1 MTGESMSVTV
11 SELTAPNAGVQV
23 FMAPVHAWHMNDVP
37 LAMADEVATFVT
49 EKRRSEHLSGRWLL
63 GVALEHWGVTD
74 LSTIEVQRTEHRAP
88 YLTYIQGVWRRTPL
102 PNISIAHSN
111 DRVVVAC
118 ASPEWSIGIDMEP
131 EGRTLAPNAFDM
143 MAKGEE
149 LRFLRAHPDEAMRL
163 WTGKEAIQK
172 TLGLGMHLNPRDIEI
187 PIGQE
192 KSNISIE
199 KSIIQLQY
207 WQEKGFHLSLAIMP
221 SMPPEPTPE
230 ERLLEETRAAMQADP
245 NWGVGCKTQR
255 SGA

>member
-1 MTGESMSVTV
+1 
-11 SELTAPNAGVQV
+11 
-23 FMAPVHAWHMNDVP
+23 
-37 LAMADEVATFVT
+37 
-49 EKRRSEHLSGRWLL
+49 
-63 GVALEHWGVTD
+63 
-74 LSTIEVQRTEHRAP
+74 
-88 YLTYIQGVWRRTPL
+88 
-102 PNISIAHSN
+102 
-111 DRVVVAC
+111 
-118 ASPEWSIGIDMEP
+118 
-131 EGRTLAPNAFDM
+131 

-149 LRFLRAHPDEAMRL
+149 LRYLRAHPDEAMRL

-199 KSIIQLQY
+199 KSIIQLQN

>member
-1 MTGESMSVTV
+1 
-11 SELTAPNAGVQV
+11 
-23 FMAPVHAWHMNDVP
+23 
-37 LAMADEVATFVT
+37 
-49 EKRRSEHLSGRWLL
+49 
-63 GVALEHWGVTD
+63 
-74 LSTIEVQRTEHRAP
+74 
-88 YLTYIQGVWRRTPL
+88 
-102 PNISIAHSN
+102 
-111 DRVVVAC
+111 
-118 ASPEWSIGIDMEP
+118 MEP

-149 LRFLRAHPDEAMRL
+149 LRYLRAHPDEAMRL

-192 KSNISIE
+192 KLNISIG
-199 KSIIQLQY
+199 KSIIQLEY
-207 WQEKGFHLSLAIMP
+207 WKEKGFHLSLAFMP
-221 SMPPEPTPE
+221 STPPEPTPE

>member
-1 MTGESMSVTV
+1 
-11 SELTAPNAGVQV
+11 
-23 FMAPVHAWHMNDVP
+23 
-37 LAMADEVATFVT
+37 MADEVATFVT

-149 LRFLRAHPDEAMRL
+149 LRYLRAHPDEAMRL

-199 KSIIQLQY
+199 KSIIQLQN